1 MTFLPPFGPGGG
13 FGGPGGPEDQGVPE
27 DQEDPADQADFLVR
41 HRSPGVE
48 AADHKAC
55 RHLQGRHHH
64 SFHSNPLRYMR

>member
-13 FGGPGGPEDQGVPE
+13 FGGPWGSRRTKE
-27 DQEDPADQADFLVR
+27 DQAD
-41 HRSPGVE
+41 SWSAISTPGVE

>member
-13 FGGPGGPEDQGVPE
+13 FGGPGVPE
-27 DQEDPADQADFLVR
+27 DQEDPADFLVR

-48 AADHKAC
+48 VADHKAC
-55 RHLQGRHHH
+55 KHLPDRHHH